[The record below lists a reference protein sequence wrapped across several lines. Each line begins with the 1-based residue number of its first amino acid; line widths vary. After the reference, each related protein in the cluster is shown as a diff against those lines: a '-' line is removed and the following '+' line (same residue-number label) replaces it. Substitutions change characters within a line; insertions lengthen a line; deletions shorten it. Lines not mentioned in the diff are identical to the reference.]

1 MAAPLLFRR
10 RIVNLIE
17 ESPRHIVYIF
27 GPAGY
32 GKTVVAKQWAESQDI
47 PTAWFDGYST
57 TNAADLLITLL
68 ESIFK
73 VIPSLKTKFREI
85 EIPEKLNLKILNEV
99 ISVLE
104 KSKIE
109 LNLIIDNAELIRKS
123 HNDFSRYLVSEC
135 PANIK
140 LVLLTNT
147 SPRTSFLKEHG
158 TDRFTVI
165 SPLELAFSFDETK
178 QLTYEFNSQLSD
190 KDISK
195 VQTLTEGW
203 PAGVHIALS
212 QANSSEKFDELISS
226 LKTKGKQRFS
236 AASQRILAN
245 LEDNELDILC
255 SLAWL
260 DEIDAE
266 AAYHLTEDVNAVRIL
281 TVLSQESVIVAQ
293 TGFSPPNFKIHPILR
308 QALLDELQT
317 RKDFTEKSERVV
329 SFLLNRGD
337 VRSLTRVLLELGEV
351 KRLSALLVD
360 PVFAR
365 EIDASIQDAIARSAI
380 DDLRNWVSVT
390 KYVPELGDKARL
402 ILNFYI
408 ELLSGNLKEAE
419 SNLHALR
426 DAIEKLNAKDSI
438 QWWTDLYALES
449 ISHYARGRL
458 NDAFHLAMQAY
469 QHASQQP
476 ASVRG
481 HQISYLQLALW
492 GAVINDDDAKVRMID
507 EILESEFV
515 KVSLRHRNS
524 VVLSMRALICAHEG
538 RFTEARN
545 HLVTPLTPDTK
556 TSYAGFFGNYGVK
569 LAESMLIGESGDVE
583 GSLEVLRENV
593 ESAFASKNYPIAIAS
608 LGRLGYHYLL
618 LGKTNEALECIS
630 KAREIISQ
638 EMLATELH
646 GCVDI
651 WEARVIYKLLDFKRT
666 EELIKRANAS
676 YLVRAFEAAI
686 NIDTNPTKALEITET
701 FDLRNPRQ
709 LLTYHLFRAHI
720 FKDAPSSQLDEVK
733 KAVEVGSKHGYFNH
747 FLTQRSDV
755 IQQYI
760 SLATESPTAFNERLA
775 RAAGVRLNEMMV
787 GSDKSGES
795 LTRREADILRHLA
808 TGLPLKDIA
817 KNLSISKNT
826 IKTHLRNLYR
836 KLGAEDRK
844 DAVEKGKRLL
854 KV

>member
-85 EIPEKLNLKILNEV
+85 EIPEKLDLKILNEV

-481 HQISYLQLALW
+481 HQISYLQFAL
-492 GAVINDDDAKVRMID
+492 
-507 EILESEFV
+507 
-515 KVSLRHRNS
+515 
-524 VVLSMRALICAHEG
+524 
-538 RFTEARN
+538 
-545 HLVTPLTPDTK
+545 TK
-556 TSYAGFFGNYGVK
+556 
-569 LAESMLIGESGDVE
+569 GD
-583 GSLEVLRENV
+583 SR
-593 ESAFASKNYPIAIAS
+593 KQ
-608 LGRLGYHYLL
+608 
-618 LGKTNEALECIS
+618 
-630 KAREIISQ
+630 EII
-638 EMLATELH
+638 L
-646 GCVDI
+646 
-651 WEARVIYKLLDFKRT
+651 
-666 EELIKRANAS
+666 
-676 YLVRAFEAAI
+676 
-686 NIDTNPTKALEITET
+686 
-701 FDLRNPRQ
+701 
-709 LLTYHLFRAHI
+709 
-720 FKDAPSSQLDEVK
+720 
-733 KAVEVGSKHGYFNH
+733 
-747 FLTQRSDV
+747 
-755 IQQYI
+755 
-760 SLATESPTAFNERLA
+760 
-775 RAAGVRLNEMMV
+775 
-787 GSDKSGES
+787 
-795 LTRREADILRHLA
+795 
-808 TGLPLKDIA
+808 
-817 KNLSISKNT
+817 
-826 IKTHLRNLYR
+826 
-836 KLGAEDRK
+836 
-844 DAVEKGKRLL
+844 
-854 KV
+854 

>member
-1 MAAPLLFRR
+1 
-10 RIVNLIE
+10 
-17 ESPRHIVYIF
+17 
-27 GPAGY
+27 
-32 GKTVVAKQWAESQDI
+32 
-47 PTAWFDGYST
+47 
-57 TNAADLLITLL
+57 
-68 ESIFK
+68 
-73 VIPSLKTKFREI
+73 
-85 EIPEKLNLKILNEV
+85 
-99 ISVLE
+99 
-104 KSKIE
+104 
-109 LNLIIDNAELIRKS
+109 
-123 HNDFSRYLVSEC
+123 
-135 PANIK
+135 
-140 LVLLTNT
+140 
-147 SPRTSFLKEHG
+147 
-158 TDRFTVI
+158 
-165 SPLELAFSFDETK
+165 
-178 QLTYEFNSQLSD
+178 
-190 KDISK
+190 
-195 VQTLTEGW
+195 
-203 PAGVHIALS
+203 
-212 QANSSEKFDELISS
+212 
-226 LKTKGKQRFS
+226 
-236 AASQRILAN
+236 
-245 LEDNELDILC
+245 
-255 SLAWL
+255 
-260 DEIDAE
+260 
-266 AAYHLTEDVNAVRIL
+266 
-281 TVLSQESVIVAQ
+281 
-293 TGFSPPNFKIHPILR
+293 
-308 QALLDELQT
+308 
-317 RKDFTEKSERVV
+317 
-329 SFLLNRGD
+329 
-337 VRSLTRVLLELGEV
+337 LLELGEV